1 MEKSTAIQLAA
12 VSLMSENEGLKEN
25 NIRTYGKSWNKAHS
39 KLKMKCKGTLS
50 KSSLELNSLRST
62 VASLRDE
69 LEILEIAKQDA
80 VQQAMASQ
88 HHELN
93 HFKTMVRTLRDE
105 IDQKGSIHQENLQKK
120 SNRKPWNLNSCRKP

>member
-1 MEKSTAIQLAA
+1 MQR
-12 VSLMSENEGLKEN
+12 N
-25 NIRTYGKSWNKAHS
+25 
-39 KLKMKCKGTLS
+39 LS
-50 KSSLELNSLRST
+50 KSSLELNSLRNT

-105 IDQKGSIHQENLQKK
+105 IDLKGSIHQENLQKEK
-120 SNRKPWNLNSCRKP
+120 QQKTMEFKQLRNYN